1 MSATLTTSWPEAN
14 QRYLMAALGVVRETL
29 ERHIARSQGKPE
41 IEQQTDQA
49 HQESAAQQALKE
61 AAAAMPSLSALETL
75 CTRFGLSAFERD
87 LLLFCAGIE
96 LDSTFAAV
104 CAEAQ
109 GDPARVFPTL
119 SLALAALPE
128 AYWSALTP
136 AAPLR
141 RWRLIEVGSGSVL
154 TLSSLRIDERI
165 LHYLAGVQHMDERLA
180 GLIEHRHE
188 TSELAPSHH
197 ALAERIAAL
206 WSQSAGETL
215 PIVQLCGDEVADK
228 RAIAV
233 AACAAIGLHVGSI
246 WAQSIPLGASEL
258 D

>member
-1 MSATLTTSWPEAN
+1 MSTTLATSWPEAN
-14 QRYLMAALGVVRETL
+14 QRYLMAALGVVREAL
-29 ERHIARSQGKPE
+29 KRHIARSQGKQEP
-41 IEQQTDQA
+41 EQQTDQA
-49 HQESAAQQALKE
+49 HRESTAQQALKE
-61 AAAAMPSLSALETL
+61 AAAAVPSPSALETL
-75 CTRFGLSAFERD
+75 CTMFGLSAFERD
-87 LLLFCAGIE
+87 LLLLCAGIE

-109 GDPARVFPTL
+109 GDPARAFPSF

-128 AYWSALTP
+128 AHWSALTP

-188 TSELAPSHH
+188 TGELAPSHH
-197 ALAERIAAL
+197 ALAERIAVLVTVNRGAPAHRAAL
-206 WSQSAGETL
+206 W
-215 PIVQLCGDEVADK
+215 
-228 RAIAV
+228 R
-233 AACAAIGLHVGSI
+233 
-246 WAQSIPLGASEL
+246 
-258 D
+258 